1 MSPYLFL
8 NYSEG
13 LSALLNC
20 ATQRKAIE
28 GVATLAN
35 GPRVSH
41 LFFANDSLV
50 FGRVT
55 VNEAMEIQQILKVY
69 ETSSGQQLN
78 CHKTSLFFSPNTDNE
93 VKERVKTMFG
103 AYVIK
108 PHEAYLGLPS
118 LVGRSKKNSFA

>member
-20 ATQRKAIE
+20 AAQRKAIE
-28 GVATLAN
+28 GVATSAN

-41 LFFANDSLV
+41 LFFANNSLV

-69 ETSSGQQLN
+69 ETSFGQQLN
-78 CHKTSLFFSPNTDNE
+78 CHKTSLFFSPNTNNE

-103 AYVIK
+103 A
-108 PHEAYLGLPS
+108 
-118 LVGRSKKNSFA
+118 